1 MNKFTNALGL
11 DVGAVRIGVARINSI
26 AKIAEPLM
34 VLQNNDAVNDQINRL
49 TIEYN
54 ADLIVVGLPRNMS
67 GETTKQ
73 TEYVRDFVEE
83 LIKSTS
89 INIVFQDETLSTV
102 AASQRMTIKTKN
114 IEDAVAAA
122 VILEDFLITNDSA
135 SLVE

>member
-1 MNKFTNALGL
+1 MNKFTNAIGL

-26 AKIAEPLM
+26 AQIAEPLV
-34 VLQNNDAVNDQINRL
+34 VLQNDDTVHDQINKL
-49 TIEYN
+49 TIEYS

-83 LIKSTS
+83 LEKCTTVTV
-89 INIVFQDETLSTV
+89 VFQDETLSTV
-102 AASQRMTIKTKN
+102 VASQRTTSKTKN

-122 VILEDFLITNDSA
+122 VILEDFLVTNESTD
-135 SLVE
+135 LVK